1 MKNQIK
7 ENGMWINSAY
17 GNSLVLAVK
26 FYDGSIGILNNK
38 KGEQIKINFNDTS
51 SKLPNSNEN
60 IDFSKIIEKDIG
72 FKSKK
77 IILQ

>member
-1 MKNQIK
+1 MSKYWDMKN
-7 ENGMWINSAY
+7 
-17 GNSLVLAVK
+17 
-26 FYDGSIGILNNK
+26 FILNHVDPVIQTELLKNRNL
-38 KGEQIKINFNDTS
+38 GDITDEQIKINFNDTS

-77 IILQ
+77 ILLQ